1 MLLAIVNNSKTLAP
15 NKSCR
20 LWETGRS
27 VSRDVLASFH
37 GFCPFPWRRCVCASP
52 APTLLAVWSQ
62 WLLLGLEQDL
72 ENALDFELQACDVSE
87 WSRQLGRGGYGLPR
101 QAQHSSISK
110 DPVLGKQYEFR
121 ASSVSSLVRRQEVRG
136 LEHTPGLFIC
146 PHHLWFCFYVNI
158 FV

>member
-1 MLLAIVNNSKTLAP
+1 MWPAIVNNSKILTP
-15 NKSCR
+15 NNSCC

-37 GFCPFPWRRCVCASP
+37 GFCPFPWRRCVCAYPLSSLVTVVTNGSRAGP
-52 APTLLAVWSQ
+52 WKCTWLWTLSMWCQ
-62 WLLLGLEQDL
+62 WVKQT
-72 ENALDFELQACDVSE
+72 V
-87 WSRQLGRGGYGLPR
+87 GRGEYGLPR
-101 QAQHSSISK
+101 QAQHTWHSSISK

-121 ASSVSSLVRRQEVRG
+121 ASSVSSLVWRQEVRG
-136 LEHTPGLFIC
+136 LEHTPALFIC